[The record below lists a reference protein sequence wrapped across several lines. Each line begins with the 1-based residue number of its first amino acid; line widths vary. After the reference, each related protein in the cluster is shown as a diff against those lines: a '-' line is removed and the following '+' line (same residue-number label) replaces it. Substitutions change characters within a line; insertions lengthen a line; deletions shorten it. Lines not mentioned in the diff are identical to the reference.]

1 MKLKNRHHLRSDEIK
16 ELEYKIEESYGKK
29 YIEKVFSPKSTVEIA
44 EMEDESLIYIID
56 GDFLLVETDK
66 DLIPSLKAIL
76 NEKLDLKK
84 VVVDM
89 GAIKYVVNGADIMRP
104 GIVEIDDNIKKDS
117 YIKVVEETYNKT
129 LAIGIALYDSEV
141 MKSMEKGKVIKN
153 IHYVN
158 DKIWNFLES

>member
-16 ELEYKIEESYGKK
+16 ELEEKIEENYGEK
-29 YIEKVFSPKSTVEIA
+29 YIHKIFSSNSTVEIA
-44 EMEDESLIYIID
+44 EMEDEYLIYIID
-56 GDFLLVETDK
+56 GDFLLIETEK

-89 GAIKYVVNGADIMRP
+89 GAIKYVVNGADVMRP
-104 GIVEIDDNIKKDS
+104 GIVEIDSNIKKDS
-117 YIKVVEETYNKT
+117 YIKVVEETYSKA
-129 LAIGIALYDSEV
+129 LAIGIALYDSDT
-141 MKSMEKGKVIKN
+141 MKSMEKGKVVKN
-153 IHYVN
+153 IHYIN